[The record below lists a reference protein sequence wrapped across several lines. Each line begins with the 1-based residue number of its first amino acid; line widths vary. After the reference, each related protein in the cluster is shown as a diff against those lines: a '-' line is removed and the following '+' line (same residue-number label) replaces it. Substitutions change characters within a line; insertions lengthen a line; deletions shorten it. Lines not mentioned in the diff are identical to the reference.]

1 MESKEGIGG
10 GLLAKRSIVL
20 KDRRGGDGLLRKGE
34 RSSHRISRNDGDVG
48 GVEKASSMGSKFA
61 EIGGVSLDG

>member
-10 GLLAKRSIVL
+10 GSLAIRSMVL
-20 KDRRGGDGLLRKGE
+20 KDGRGGDGLLRKGG
-34 RSSHRISRNDGDVG
+34 RSSQRISRNDGDDG
-48 GVEKASSMGSKFA
+48 GVEKASSMGSKFT

>member
-10 GLLAKRSIVL
+10 GSLAKRSMVL
-20 KDRRGGDGLLRKGE
+20 KDGRGGDGLLRKGE

-48 GVEKASSMGSKFA
+48 GVEKASSMGSKFTV
-61 EIGGVSLDG
+61 IGEVSLEV